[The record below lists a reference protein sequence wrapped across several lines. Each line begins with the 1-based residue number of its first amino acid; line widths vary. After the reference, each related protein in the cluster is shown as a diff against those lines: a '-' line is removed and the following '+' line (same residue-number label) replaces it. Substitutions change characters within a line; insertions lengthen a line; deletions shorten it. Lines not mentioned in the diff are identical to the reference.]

1 MDLRAAGR
9 ALLGSRAV
17 SSAAALTLALAIA
30 AVTAI
35 FSVANA
41 LLLRPLPVSH
51 PDRLV
56 TISSETALRFGFAGG
71 AGWNYGMWD
80 RLRERATA
88 FDGAF
93 AWTLQRFELSQSGE
107 SQSLQALMASGDI
120 FRTLGVNAVA
130 GRMFTPQNDV
140 VGGGPD
146 GPVAVISHDLWRRRF
161 NADAAAIGSRLP
173 IEGATVTII
182 GVAPPNFRGLDIGQP
197 VDVVLPFATEAI
209 IRGER
214 SLVAS
219 ERALLFTVMLRLKP
233 VQTPAQAAS
242 VLRAL
247 QPEIVGAHA
256 PPFLQEPFVVVAA
269 STGLTDRSR
278 LRQVYERPL
287 VTLAVVSGL
296 VLLIVSVN
304 LANLFLARAT
314 SRRRETSIRLAIG
327 ATRWRLARQLFAE
340 GLLLGAISTAAAI
353 PLALWASHELVAQL
367 PAAGGPVAVDI
378 ALDWR
383 LLLLTGGVMLSAVL
397 VFVTVPVAYAGRVGS
412 LEAMQEAGRVSGGR
426 RIGRMSIAA
435 IVAQMALSIV
445 LLSAAG
451 VFARTL
457 NSLAN
462 VPLGFNPRNLFVI
475 TINMP
480 RPASG
485 QGPPLALYDRLVA
498 AVRTVPGVTHSAGSV
513 WTPVGS
519 GGGGLLTDARG
530 RRADLGRP
538 MAFNF
543 VTPDWFAT
551 YGTALRSGRDF
562 DARDSANAPRVAI
575 INEALSR
582 DLQRDR
588 DAAGGTI
595 EQGPCPGCTVVG
607 VVADVVYGGSLRDPP
622 PPTLYLPL
630 AQSAGGGPAIAVL
643 RVSVRT
649 AGDVSRLIP
658 SLTAALRG
666 VDAGIT
672 FTVKPIDADIQ
683 AAVAQERLM
692 ALLAGFFGVIALL
705 LSAVGLYGVTAFVV
719 GRRRGEIGIRL
730 ALGAPPARVLRA
742 IVGRLMLFV
751 AAGAAAGLGAAVWL
765 ARFVAPLVY
774 GLKARDPATLAASTV
789 TLIVVA
795 GMAAMLPAWRATR
808 VDPGRVLREN

>member
-1 MDLRAAGR
+1 M
-9 ALLGSRAV
+9 
-17 SSAAALTLALAIA
+17 A

-35 FSVANA
+35 FSVTNA
-41 LLLRPLPVSH
+41 LLLRPLPVKD
-51 PDRLV
+51 PGRLV
-56 TISSETALRFGFAGG
+56 TITSETALRFGFAGG

-93 AWTLQRFELSQSGE
+93 AWTLQRFELAKSGE
-107 SQSLQALMASGDI
+107 SQPLQALLASGDV
-120 FRTLGVNAVA
+120 FRTLGVNVVA
-130 GRMFTPQNDV
+130 GRTFTTRDDAP
-140 VGGGPD
+140 GGGPD
-146 GPVAVISHDLWRRRF
+146 GPVTVISHDLWRRRF
-161 NADAAAIGSRLP
+161 NADPMVIGSRLS
-173 IEGATVTII
+173 IEGTTVTII
-182 GVAPPNFRGLDIGQP
+182 GVTPPAFRGLDVGQP
-197 VDVVLPFATEAI
+197 IDLVLPFATEAI

-219 ERALLFTVMLRLKP
+219 ERALLFTVMLRLTP
-233 VQTPAQAAS
+233 AQTPAQAAS
-242 VLRAL
+242 VLRAW
-247 QPEIVGAHA
+247 QPQIVGANA
-256 PPFLQEPFVVVAA
+256 PPFLKEPFVIAPA

-287 VTLAVVSGL
+287 VTLAIVSSL

-314 SRRRETSIRLAIG
+314 ARRRETSIRLAIG
-327 ATRWRLARQLFAE
+327 APRWRLARQLLVE
-340 GLLLGAISTAAAI
+340 GLLLGAISMAIAI
-353 PLALWASHELVAQL
+353 PIAIGASHALVAQL
-367 PAAGGPVAVDI
+367 PAASGPMVIDL

-383 LLLLTGGVMLSAVL
+383 LLLFTGGVMLSAVL
-397 VFVTVPVAYAGRVGS
+397 VFVMVPAFYASRVGS
-412 LEAMQEAGRVSGGR
+412 LEAMQESGRVSGGR
-426 RIGRMSIAA
+426 RTAMLSTVA
-435 IVAQMALSIV
+435 IVAQVALSIV

-451 VFARTL
+451 IFARTL
-457 NSLAN
+457 NRLAS
-462 VPLGFNPRNLFVI
+462 VPLGFDPHNVLII

-480 RPASG
+480 RVAAG
-485 QGPPLALYDRLVA
+485 QGPPLRLYDRLVD
-498 AVRTVPGVTHSAGSV
+498 AVRTVPGVTHASGSV

-562 DARDSANAPRVAI
+562 DAGDSANAPRVAI
-575 INEALSR
+575 VNEMLSR
-582 DLQRDR
+582 NLQRER
-588 DAAGGTI
+588 EAAGGTI
-595 EQGPCPGCTVVG
+595 QAGPCPDCTVVG
-607 VVADVVYGGSLRDPP
+607 VVADAVYGGSLRDAP
-622 PPTLYLPL
+622 PPTVYLPL
-630 AQSAGGGPAIAVL
+630 AQSAGRGPSSAVF
-643 RVSVRT
+643 RVSVRS
-649 AGDVSRLIP
+649 AGDVLRLVP

-666 VDAGIT
+666 VDAGMT
-672 FTVKPIDADIQ
+672 FTFKPITADIQ

-692 ALLAGFFGVIALL
+692 ALLAAFFGVIALL

-751 AAGAAAGLGAAVWL
+751 ALGAAAGLGAAVWL

-774 GLKARDPATLAASTV
+774 GLEARDPATLAGATV
-789 TLIVVA
+789 MLIVVA
-795 GMAAMLPAWRATR
+795 GMAAILPASRAIR
-808 VDPGRVLREN
+808 VDPARVLREN